1 MNTLGRILVV
11 FTAAASLGFAAF
23 AGALVSGGPNWRA
36 EAAAPSFSNDL
47 ALEERP
53 GPPSQFSVK
62 DRVTDQQIGSS
73 TLLAEVLVQGRQK
86 QAQNAQTELT
96 EINQKIE
103 QIKPRISEV
112 AIRIAADLKGADGRL
127 RILQEQLSQVE
138 AQIQTVT
145 TEIQQK
151 SVDAQAIRADA
162 EERRNEGLRLKNQL
176 ELLRNDL
183 YAAGK
188 QRDALADE
196 LVRLNEIEQRLS
208 RRNQQLKNQ
217 LDGKPYPKP

>member
-36 EAAAPSFSNDL
+36 EAAVPSFANDL
-47 ALEERP
+47 AIEERP

-73 TLLAEVLVQGRQK
+73 TLLPEVLVQGRLK
-86 QAQNAQTELT
+86 QVQNAQTALT
-96 EINQKIE
+96 DTNQKIE
-103 QIKPRISEV
+103 QIKPRIAEV
-112 AIRIAADLKGADGRL
+112 SVRIAADLKGADQRL
-127 RILQEQLSQVE
+127 QLLREQLSQIE
-138 AQIQTVT
+138 MQIQTLT

-183 YAAGK
+183 YAVEK

-196 LVRLNEIEQRLS
+196 LVRLNEIEQRLA

-217 LDGKPYPKP
+217 LDGKPYP

>member
-36 EAAAPSFSNDL
+36 EAANPSFAKDL
-47 ALEERP
+47 AVEERA
-53 GPPSQFSVK
+53 GPPSQFTVK
-62 DRVTDQQIGSS
+62 ERVTDQQIASS
-73 TLLAEVLVQGRQK
+73 TLLPEVLVQGRQK
-86 QAQNAQTELT
+86 QAQNAQAALT
-96 EINQKIE
+96 ETNQKIE
-103 QIKPRISEV
+103 QLKPRITEATV
-112 AIRIAADLKGADGRL
+112 RIAADLKGADARL
-127 RILQEQLSQVE
+127 QVLQEQLRQLE
-138 AQIQTVT
+138 AQIQAVT

-151 SVDAQAIRADA
+151 SVEAQTIRADA
-162 EERRNEGLRLKNQL
+162 EERRNEGLRLKNLL

-196 LVRLNEIEQRLS
+196 LVRLQEIEQRLN
-208 RRNQQLKNQ
+208 RRNQQLKSQ
-217 LDGKPYPKP
+217 LDGKS

>member
-36 EAAAPSFSNDL
+36 EAATPSFATDL

-53 GPPSQFSVK
+53 GPPSQFTVK
-62 DRVTDQQIGSS
+62 DRVTEQQIASS
-73 TLLAEVLVQGRQK
+73 TLLAEVLVQGRLK
-86 QAQNAQTELT
+86 QVQNAQAALT
-96 EINQKIE
+96 ETNQKIE
-103 QIKPRISEV
+103 QFKPLITE
-112 AIRIAADLKGADGRL
+112 ATIRIAADLKGADARL
-127 RILQEQLSQVE
+127 QILQEQLRQVE
-138 AQIQTVT
+138 AQVQTVT
-145 TEIQQK
+145 TDIQQK
-151 SVDAQAIRADA
+151 SVEAQTIRADA
-162 EERRNEGLRLKNQL
+162 EERRNEGLRLKNLL

-196 LVRLNEIEQRLS
+196 LVRLQEIEQRLS
-208 RRNQQLKNQ
+208 RRNQQLKAQ
-217 LDGKPYPKP
+217 LDGKPYP